1 MKTYLVGGAVR
12 DKLLGIE
19 PKEKD
24 WVVVE
29 SNQQELLNLGYKQVG
44 KKFPVFLHPET
55 FEEYALAR
63 IERKTEVGHKG
74 FKFDTSKS
82 VTLKQDLLRRD
93 LTINAIAEDHKG
105 ILIDPYNGI
114 NDLENRLLRHVSDA
128 FSEDPL
134 RVFRVA
140 RFYATLNKYN
150 FKIHKTTFEA
160 MKEIVN
166 SGEIELLSRE
176 RLWVELSKS
185 FDTKNSWMFF
195 EALILSNVAAKYFPE
210 IINNDL
216 LKRKIMH
223 FSKIDI
229 DKDIFL
235 SIAGFSLNFI
245 DLFGFPKK
253 ITDLYFIFNEFSA
266 KFLSL
271 KLDAKDIL
279 YFLNA
284 LDAFRRP
291 ERLKIFLTQVK
302 YFIDFHEMRENNKLD
317 IFNRLH
323 KSLVN
328 KIDYGDLKNKDI
340 KDIKKKIE
348 DINLSVITLVLREK
362 SQ

>member
-74 FKFDTSKS
+74 FEFDTSKS

-150 FKIHKTTFEA
+150 FKIHKTTFKA

-176 RLWVELSKS
+176 RLWIELSKS
-185 FDTKNSWMFF
+185 FDTKYSWMFF

-216 LKRKIMH
+216 LKRKIMY

-229 DKDIFL
+229 DKNIFL
-235 SIAGFSLNFI
+235 SIVGFSLDFI

-253 ITDLYFIFNEFSA
+253 ITDLYFIF
-266 KFLSL
+266 
-271 KLDAKDIL
+271 
-279 YFLNA
+279 
-284 LDAFRRP
+284 
-291 ERLKIFLTQVK
+291 LTQVK
-302 YFIDFHEMRENNKLD
+302 YYIDFHEMRENNKLD

-328 KIDYGDLKNKDI
+328 KIDYGDLKNQDI
-340 KDIKKKIE
+340 KDIKKKIK
-348 DINLSVITLVLREK
+348 DINLSVINLVLREK
-362 SQ
+362 S